1 MAKLKPGRKE
11 RLWKHNPPPKGNLF
25 HSKDLLGWMLKASLI
40 RGVMGGGVSWEL
52 GGAGDTEK
60 RLSLDITLSTWLLG
74 LWGLR
79 GLIWGDRTR
88 ETGKG
93 REK

>member
-1 MAKLKPGRKE
+1 
-11 RLWKHNPPPKGNLF
+11 
-25 HSKDLLGWMLKASLI
+25 MLKASLV

-93 REK
+93 